1 MENMDAYLVY
11 RSSGSNFKYNLEIK
25 IVSQLEMHVYFTG
38 RTPGALKFEYWKVN
52 LLCCLVENL

>member
-1 MENMDAYLVY
+1 MGNMDAYLLY
-11 RSSGSNFKYNLEIK
+11 RSSGSNFKYNLRIK

-52 LLCCLVENL
+52 LLRRFVQNP